1 MASRTDRDEAEIEAS
16 RAPLIDHLIEL
27 RDRLKWAVVAFFVC
41 FVIAYIFAED
51 IYAFLVRPLA
61 KIYEQRGVE
70 NPRMIYTALTE
81 AFFTYLKV
89 SFYAAL
95 FVSFPVI
102 ATQLYK
108 FAAPGLYRTERRAFL
123 PFLVATPVLF
133 ALGATLVYSFIFPL
147 AWSFFLSFQTA
158 SVDTGLAIELEAKVN
173 EYLSLV
179 LKLMFAFGLAFQL
192 PVAITLLARAGLT
205 TADALRRRRKYA
217 VVIAFVGAAL
227 LTPPDLIS
235 QVGLGIPIIVLF
247 EISIL
252 LAAAMERRHG
262 HGEDEDLAEDEGDDP
277 DDDPDGGGPDDDI
290 PETDYHM
297 GR

>member
-41 FVIAYIFAED
+41 FVIAYVFAED

-133 ALGATLVYSFIFPL
+133 ASGATLVYAFIFPL
-147 AWSFFLSFQTA
+147 AWSFFLSFQTGA
-158 SVDTGLAIELEAKVN
+158 VDTGLAIELEAKVN

-262 HGEDEDLAEDEGDDP
+262 RGEDEDLADDENDDP
-277 DDDPDGGGPDDDI
+277 DDRPDGDGPDDDI

>member
-1 MASRTDRDEAEIEAS
+1 MAEPSERDEAEVEAS
-16 RAPLIDHLIEL
+16 KAPLVEHLIEL

-41 FVIAYIFAED
+41 FVGAYLVAED

-61 KIYEQRGVE
+61 RIYAEIGDE

-89 SFYAAL
+89 SFYTAL

-102 ATQLYK
+102 AAQVYK
-108 FAAPGLYRTERRAFL
+108 FAAPGLYRYERRAFL
-123 PFLVATPVLF
+123 PFLAATPILF
-133 ALGATLVYSFIFPL
+133 ALGAALVYQFIFPL
-147 AWSFFLSFQTA
+147 AWKFFLSFQTTGPE
-158 SVDTGLAIELEAKVN
+158 TGLAIELEAKVN

-192 PVAITLLARAGLT
+192 PVVITLLARAGLT

-217 VVIAFVGAAL
+217 IVIAFVGAAL

-235 QVGLGIPIIVLF
+235 QVGLGVPIIILF

-252 LAAAMERRHG
+252 LAAVMERRRARAG
-262 HGEDEDLAEDEGDDP
+262 QGEEDGPPPPE
-277 DDDPDGGGPDDDI
+277 GGPGPADDGDI
-290 PETDYHM
+290 PETDHHLA
-297 GR
+297 G